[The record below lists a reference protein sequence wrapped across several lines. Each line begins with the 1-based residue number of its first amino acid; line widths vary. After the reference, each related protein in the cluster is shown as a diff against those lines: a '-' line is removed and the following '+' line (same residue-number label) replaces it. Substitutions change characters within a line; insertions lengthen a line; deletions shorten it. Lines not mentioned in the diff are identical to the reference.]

1 MELRLS
7 THQAGGATIVEA
19 GGEVEL
25 HNAPRLREVL
35 KRICETPG
43 PCCVVDMSGVSF
55 IDSTG
60 VGVLVGALKRAR
72 EHGGSLALACPQPR
86 VRRVFE
92 ITGLLAALP
101 IFDSLEAAQS
111 ACVSETPAAEP
122 ECTSAQAAAA

>member
-7 THQAGGATIVEA
+7 TFNSNGATIVEA
-19 GGEVEL
+19 GGELEL
-25 HNAPRLREVL
+25 HNAPRLREEL
-35 KRICETPG
+35 KRICETDKPR
-43 PCCVVDMSGVSF
+43 CVVNMSDVSF

-92 ITGLLAALP
+92 ITGLLQALP
-101 IFDSLEAAQS
+101 IFDSLEAAQA
-111 ACVSETPAAEP
+111 ACAAELSGGTQT
-122 ECTSAQAAAA
+122 TSPQTVVG

>member
-7 THQAGGATIVEA
+7 TFNSNGATIVEA
-19 GGEVEL
+19 GGELEL
-25 HNAPRLREVL
+25 HNAPRLREEL
-35 KRICETPG
+35 KRICETDKPR
-43 PCCVVDMSGVSF
+43 CVVNMSDVSF

-92 ITGLLAALP
+92 ITGLLQALP
-101 IFDSLEAAQS
+101 IFDSLEAAQA
-111 ACVSETPAAEP
+111 ACAGELSGGTQT
-122 ECTSAQAAAA
+122 TSPQTVVG

>member
-7 THQAGGATIVEA
+7 TFNSNGATIVEA
-19 GGEVEL
+19 GGELEL
-25 HNAPRLREVL
+25 HNAPRLREEL
-35 KRICETPG
+35 KRICETDKPR
-43 PCCVVDMSGVSF
+43 CVVNMSDVSF

-92 ITGLLAALP
+92 ITGLLQALP
-101 IFDSLEAAQS
+101 IFDSLEAAQAS
-111 ACVSETPAAEP
+111 CAAELSGGTQT
-122 ECTSAQAAAA
+122 TSPQTVVG

>member
-7 THQAGGATIVEA
+7 VYESGGATVVEA

-25 HNAPRLREVL
+25 HNAPRLREELRRV
-35 KRICETPG
+35 CEADK
-43 PCCVVDMSGVSF
+43 PCCVIDMSKVSF

-72 EHGGSLALACPQPR
+72 EHGGSLTIACPQPR

-92 ITGLLAALP
+92 ITGLLGALP
-101 IFDSLEAAQS
+101 IYDSLEAAHG
-111 ACVSETPAAEP
+111 ACGTKVAA
-122 ECTSAQAAAA
+122 

>member
-7 THQAGGATIVEA
+7 VYESGGATVVEA

-25 HNAPRLREVL
+25 HNAPRLREELRRV
-35 KRICETPG
+35 CETEK
-43 PCCVVDMSGVSF
+43 PCCVIDMSKVSF

-72 EHGGSLALACPQPR
+72 EHGGSLAIACPQPR

-92 ITGLLAALP
+92 ITGLLGALP
-101 IFDSLEAAQS
+101 IYDSL
-111 ACVSETPAAEP
+111 
-122 ECTSAQAAAA
+122 QAAHGACGTKVPA